1 MKIALAIFAVLCNV
15 TMDHIQYHW
24 DMLFAHWFPAGK
36 DQWWNPAISWKN
48 KYKKSYF
55 WTKVFSTLL
64 VFTTDFW
71 HLLKFLFLNSIF
83 LIIALM
89 SDPGIEWWKYIL
101 VLVFLNVCWGIL
113 FEIFNIVYGWFSE
126 KYDK

>member
-15 TMDHIQYHW
+15 TMDEIQFHW
-24 DMLFAHWFPAGK
+24 ERLFGHWFPAGK

-48 KYKKSYF
+48 KYKESYF
-55 WTKVFSTLL
+55 WTVIFSTIL

-89 SDPGIEWWKYIL
+89 SDPGIEWWKYVL
-101 VLVFLNVCWGIL
+101 VLIFLNVCWGIL
-113 FEIFNIVYGWFSE
+113 FELFNIIYGWFSE
-126 KYDK
+126 KYNK